1 VDRLASM
8 PGCGTLALAV
18 DYQIL
23 TSLASGVL
31 VVDRPR

>member
-1 VDRLASM
+1 
-8 PGCGTLALAV
+8 LALAV

-31 VVDRPR
+31 VVSPLFCSFPYVTVLLCS